1 MPPRFEPLPPS
12 CWARRARVLA
22 GALAVAG
29 SAWAQAP
36 SAATQQEIEQL
47 FSALQQSNCQFQRN
61 GSWYDAA
68 KAADH
73 LRQKYDY
80 LRKRDLAPTTELF
93 IERAGTQS
101 SASGKPYQVRCG
113 NAAPVPSQQW
123 FGQQLKVLRR

>member
-1 MPPRFEPLPPS
+1 MGVFTTAWVSSPWPVVAVVVTLVAAPVPVPLAMPEEIRERFLEVRHRDTRELVTVVE
-12 CWARRARVLA
+12 VLSPTNKR
-22 GALAVAG
+22 AG
-29 SAWAQAP
+29 S
-36 SAATQQEIEQL
+36 EGRRE
-47 FSALQQSNCQFQRN
+47 
-61 GSWYDAA
+61 
-68 KAADH
+68 
-73 LRQKYDY
+73 Y